1 MQSIHDDGPPQSSF
15 RTSARRRC
23 QRAHHTRGH
32 CADCGGGGG
41 GGRLAQRPALP
52 SDRPCPATPPHSAH
66 PRHAKPG
73 PQAAY
78 EHEPN
83 PAPRA
88 FISSPAQSTSPPVPV
103 ASVPRR
109 VPRRQMSAGS
119 LQRPGRPP
127 TRLSAQALGDMRPP
141 RALAHPS
148 LIDNSGTRAPP
159 PQPPRRS
166 PPTHR
171 AGSARHRP
179 TAAARTST
187 ERTSSARRDCDSPTS
202 SSTRRGRNHPT
213 RTVAE
218 PPPTLPAP
226 PCPSGYVAGRPRL
239 RSPPSSP
246 GARSSSPTSS
256 D

>member
-1 MQSIHDDGPPQSSF
+1 MPSNA
-15 RTSARRRC
+15 T
-23 QRAHHTRGH
+23 
-32 CADCGGGGG
+32 
-41 GGRLAQRPALP
+41 AQRTRTRRAN
-52 SDRPCPATPPHSAH
+52 
-66 PRHAKPG
+66 PG
-73 PQAAY
+73 PQVAY
-78 EHEPN
+78 EHEAN

-109 VPRRQMSAGS
+109 VPRRQMSARS
-119 LQRPGRPP
+119 LQRPGLPP
-127 TRLSAQALGDMRPP
+127 TRLSAQARFGDAPP

-148 LIDNSGTRAPP
+148 LIDNSGTWALP

-166 PPTHR
+166 PPTRR

-187 ERTSSARRDCDSPTS
+187 VRTSSARRDCGSPTS
-202 SSTRRGRNHPT
+202 SSTRRGRTHPA
-213 RTVAE
+213 RTLAG
-218 PPPTLPAP
+218 PPPSLPAP
-226 PCPSGYVAGRPRL
+226 PCPSGYVAGQPSL

>member
-148 LIDNSGTRAPP
+148 LIDNSGTAPP